1 MKMTDS
7 YAYYQERQNQILK
20 AYELMDVYKTVDKVE
35 KEIKEAQDY
44 LILAEEYYNR
54 PVGGRS
60 PGKAEYDYIKR
71 LVDDGQPVV
80 LSKQMRKALKMKD
93 DDETFNQ
100 AMKDDLKASGYN
112 KDEIQDIVDKQD
124 DKEQNY
130 SDHSSIDSADKRKS
144 KLLSQLRMSNEG
156 GNAGNDVK
164 PKKLVSKKERARLAF
179 KAERSRQNLLKP
191 KDRPTETVW

>member
-1 MKMTDS
+1 
-7 YAYYQERQNQILK
+7 
-20 AYELMDVYKTVDKVE
+20 
-35 KEIKEAQDY
+35 
-44 LILAEEYYNR
+44 
-54 PVGGRS
+54 
-60 PGKAEYDYIKR
+60 
-71 LVDDGQPVV
+71 
-80 LSKQMRKALKMKD
+80 MRKALKMKD

-144 KLLSQLRMSNEG
+144 KLLSQLRMSNEAG
-156 GNAGNDVK
+156 SGNDFK